1 MIEISYKNLNN
12 NNVDIEHK
20 ATIQDDSIDSVIYG
34 VISILECEWGEAS
47 TEEAIKRYF
56 NL

>member
-1 MIEISYKNLNN
+1 MIEISYKNLDN